1 MVKKYIFVVTDSG
14 KLEQR
19 EVKTGLRN
27 DVEIEI
33 VSGLNDGETIAIDN
47 LSRLRQGLEIQTAGS
62 KGDSV

>member
-1 MVKKYIFVVTDSG
+1 M
-14 KLEQR
+14 EQR
-19 EVKTGLRN
+19 EVKTGIRN